1 MFTKVSLTELNKNWE
16 FRLLSVGNLA
26 AATDAVTARIEKG
39 LATPKALEVTME
51 ARVNPKLVGASFAAE
66 VPGDVHTDL
75 QRLGLI
81 ENPHLGLNEFK
92 TQWIGRCEWEYKT
105 TFEVHDLATFNQLEF
120 GGLDTIAEVYLNGK
134 PILSAKDMHL
144 KYQVDVNGLLR
155 KGANELTVV
164 FASQEDWAEAQEKK
178 VGKYPNA
185 YSDPTNQIRKMACN
199 YGWDWGPTLVTAG
212 IWRPIQLVQW
222 DKARIDGL
230 VINPTVDEGIP
241 TILISGELLGSADC
255 KVQIKRHGETLET
268 INASGASF
276 EGRVSIAG
284 LDLWWPVGYGDQP
297 LYEFEIELIDS
308 EGSVLETIQKRLG
321 FRRVELV
328 SEPDSHGTSFEIRI
342 NGQRIWARG
351 ANWIPDHTSLNE
363 VTPERYRKRIQDARD
378 ANMNLLR
385 IWGGGI
391 FETEDFYNVC
401 DELGILVWQDFLF
414 ACAAYPEDE
423 VNSALVEQEAIQ
435 AVTRLSSHCSLVLW
449 NGSNENI
456 WGYFDWDWQKPLA
469 GRSWG
474 QGYYQEI
481 IPAVIAKLDPT
492 RPYQPSSPWSGTME
506 IHPNDPNHGTAH
518 LWEPWNRQD
527 YPTYLDEVP
536 RFVTEY
542 GYQSPASYSTLKKA
556 IGESE
561 LWEDSEG
568 MKAHQ
573 KAFIGKEKLHR
584 GLDLR
589 FPGLTRNFDA
599 WHYLTQL
606 EHSRALNLGIRHL
619 RSHHDVSA
627 GSVIW
632 QLNDCWPVV
641 SWSMID
647 FEGKRK
653 PAWHVVRR
661 AYAPQIVSFSNQEGV
676 TQAVLV
682 NDGLENW
689 SADLRIY
696 KADLSGKSELIEQTQ
711 HEVETGSH
719 QLVKINLDLAELDP
733 TTQFLVADAGGDR
746 SLLFLNE
753 DSALA
758 YEPVK
763 FQIGLS
769 KAPEGIAITIKAESL
784 LRELCIF
791 VDRIDDGAEISDAA
805 VTLLDGETIT
815 LIVTTSQPELFTEAA
830 IKLATRCANEYKNP
844 KLNK

>member
-1 MFTKVSLTELNKNWE
+1 MTQQVTFTKLDQNWK

-26 AATDAVTARIEKG
+26 AATAAVKARIAKG
-39 LATPKALEVTME
+39 LATPTALEIAMD
-51 ARVNPKLVGASFAAE
+51 ARVNPKLVGASFDAV

-81 ENPHLGLNEFK
+81 ENPHLGLNEFR
-92 TQWIGRCEWEYKT
+92 TQWIGRCEWEYST
-105 TFEVHDLATFNQLEF
+105 NFEVTELAKFNQLEF

-134 PILSAKDMHL
+134 HILSARDMHL
-144 KYQVDVNGLLR
+144 RYQVDVNGLLR
-155 KGANELTVV
+155 TGANELRVV
-164 FASQEDWAEAQEKK
+164 FQSQEDWAEAQEKK
-178 VGKYPNA
+178 LGKYPNA

-222 DKARIDGL
+222 DEARIDGL
-230 VINPTVDEGIP
+230 VVNPTVQEGVP
-241 TILISGELLGSADC
+241 TILLSGELVGTSDC
-255 KVQIKRHGETLET
+255 SLVVRHNGEVAQT
-268 INASGASF
+268 IFSSGAMF
-276 EGRVSIAG
+276 EGKVSLPG
-284 LDLWWPVGYGDQP
+284 MDLWWPVGYGDQP
-297 LYEFEIELIDS
+297 LYEFEIELIDA
-308 EGSVLETIQKRLG
+308 GGAVLEKFVRRLG
-321 FRRVELV
+321 FRLVELV
-328 SEPDSHGTSFEIRI
+328 SQPDSHGQSFEIII
-342 NGQRIWARG
+342 NGTRIWVRG
-351 ANWIPDHTSLNE
+351 ANWIPDHTSLNQ
-363 VTPERYRKRIQDARD
+363 VTPDRYQKRIQDAKD

-401 DELGILVWQDFLF
+401 DQLGILVWQDFLF

-423 VNSALVEQEAIQ
+423 FNRALIEQEALQ
-435 AVTRLSSHCSLVLW
+435 AVTRLSTHCSLVLW

-456 WGYFDWDWQKPLA
+456 WGYFDWDWQEPLA

-474 QGYYQEI
+474 LGYYQEI
-481 IPAVIAKLDPT
+481 IPTVIAKLDPT
-492 RPYQPSSPWSGTME
+492 RPYQPSSPWSGTMD

-542 GYQSPASYSTLKKA
+542 GYQSPAAYSTLRKA

-573 KAFIGKEKLHR
+573 KAFTGKEKLHR

-589 FPGLTRNFDA
+589 FPGLTKNFDA

-606 EHSRALNLGIRHL
+606 EQARALNVGIRHL
-619 RSHHDVSA
+619 RSHHDLSA

-641 SWSMID
+641 SWAMID

-653 PAWHVVRR
+653 PAWHVVRK
-661 AYAPQIVSFSNQEGV
+661 AYAPRIVSFSNQQSQ
-676 TQAVLV
+676 TFIVLV
-682 NDGLENW
+682 NDTDQPW
-689 SADLRIY
+689 KTTARILRAKIT
-696 KADLSGKSELIEQTQ
+696 GESEVSQES
-711 HEVETGSH
+711 EVEVPKFSHLLVPVSLGSG
-719 QLVKINLDLAELDP
+719 QLDIATE
-733 TTQFLVADAGGDR
+733 FLVADAGDDR
-746 SLLFLNE
+746 SLMFLGE

-758 YEPVK
+758 YEK
-763 FQIGLS
+763 
-769 KAPEGIAITIKAESL
+769 PEFDLAISEVERGIRVVITARTL
-784 LRELCIF
+784 VRELCLF
-791 VDRIDDGAEISDAA
+791 VDRLDDQAEVSDQAITLLAGEGATVEISTGKTD
-805 VTLLDGETIT
+805 
-815 LIVTTSQPELFTEAA
+815 QFTESALRQVA
-830 IKLATRCANEYKNP
+830 RCANEYRS
-844 KLNK
+844 LA

>member
-1 MFTKVSLTELNKNWE
+1 MFTKVSLTELNKDWE

-39 LATPKALEVTME
+39 LATPKALELTME
-51 ARVNPKLVGASFAAE
+51 ARVNPKLVGASFPAQ

-105 TFEVHDLATFNQLEF
+105 TFEVQDLATFNQLEF

-144 KYQVDVNGLLR
+144 KYQVDVNGLLQ
-155 KGANELTVV
+155 KGANELRVV
-164 FASQEDWAEAQEKK
+164 FQSQEDWAEAQEKK

-212 IWRPIQLVQW
+212 IWRPIRLVQW

-230 VINPTVDEGIP
+230 VINPTVDEGVP
-241 TILISGELLGSADC
+241 TILLSGELIGSADC
-255 KVQIKRHGETLET
+255 KVQIKRHGETLQT

-328 SEPDSHGTSFEIRI
+328 SEPDSQGTSFEIRI

-423 VNSALVEQEAIQ
+423 FNSSLVEQEAIQ

-542 GYQSPASYSTLKKA
+542 GYQSPAAYSTLKKA

-589 FPGLTRNFDA
+589 FPGLTGNFDA

-606 EHSRALNLGIRHL
+606 EQARALNIGIRHL
-619 RSHHDVSA
+619 RSHHDISA

-641 SWSMID
+641 SWAMID

-653 PAWHVVRR
+653 PAWHSVRK
-661 AYAPQIVSFSNQEGV
+661 AYAPRIVSFSNQ
-676 TQAVLV
+676 QAKPHIVLV
-682 NDGLENW
+682 NDTAQNFKTTARITRAKMDG
-689 SADLRIY
+689 SAEVIQE
-696 KADLSGKSELIEQTQ
+696 S
-711 HEVETGSH
+711 EVEVPKFSH
-719 QLVKINLDLAELDP
+719 LLVPLALATEQLDAAKE
-733 TTQFLVADAGGDR
+733 FLVADAGEDR
-746 SLLFLNE
+746 SLMFFAE

-758 YEPVK
+758 YEPPS
-763 FQIGLS
+763 FDL
-769 KAPEGIAITIKAESL
+769 TILKIDQGVQVTIEANTL
-784 LRELCIF
+784 VRELCLF
-791 VDRIDDGAEISDAA
+791 VDRLDDEAEVSDQ
-805 VTLLDGETIT
+805 VITLLAGESATCVIST
-815 LIVTTSQPELFTEAA
+815 GRPELFTESALREV
-830 IKLATRCANEYKNP
+830 IRSANEYRSLAK
-844 KLNK
+844 

>member
-1 MFTKVSLTELNKNWE
+1 MGAQVIFTEINKDWK

-26 AATDAVTARIEKG
+26 GATSAVQARIAKG

-75 QRLGLI
+75 ERLGLI

-92 TQWIGRCEWEYKT
+92 TQWIGRCEWEYT
-105 TFEVHDLATFNQLEF
+105 TVFEVAALANFNQLEF
-120 GGLDTIAEVYLNGK
+120 GGLDTIAEVYLNGEH
-134 PILSAKDMHL
+134 ILSAKDMHV
-144 KYQVDVNGLLR
+144 KYQVDVNGALQ
-155 KGANELTVV
+155 KGANELRVV

-230 VINPTVDEGIP
+230 IINPTVDEGVP

-255 KVQIKRHGETLET
+255 KVQIKRHGETLQT

-276 EGRVSIAG
+276 DGAVSMAG

-297 LYEFEIELIDS
+297 LYEFEIELLDA
-308 EGSVLETIQKRLG
+308 EGIVLQSLTKRLG
-321 FRRVELV
+321 FRKVELV
-328 SEPDSHGTSFEIRI
+328 SEKDVHGTSFEIRI
-342 NGQRIWARG
+342 NGQRVWVRG
-351 ANWIPDHTSLNE
+351 ANWIPDHTSLNQ
-363 VTPERYRKRIQDARD
+363 VTKGRYRKRIQDAKD

-423 VNSALVEQEAIQ
+423 FNSALVEQEAIQ

-474 QGYYQEI
+474 EGYYREI

-527 YPTYLDEVP
+527 YPTYVDEVP

-542 GYQSPASYSTLKKA
+542 GYQSPAAYSTLRKA

-589 FPGLTRNFDA
+589 FPGLTGDFDA

-606 EHSRALNLGIRHL
+606 EQARALNIGIRHL

-641 SWSMID
+641 SWAMID

-653 PAWHVVRR
+653 PAWHSVRK
-661 AYAPQIVSFSNQEGV
+661 AYAPRIISFSNQQSK
-676 TQAVLV
+676 TQIVLV
-682 NDGLENW
+682 NDTDQDWKTTAFITRAKLDGSSEV
-689 SADLRIY
+689 IQETPVEIP
-696 KADLSGKSELIEQTQ
+696 KS
-711 HEVETGSH
+711 SH
-719 QLVKINLDLAELDP
+719 LLVPLALDTNQLAAESE
-733 TTQFLVADAGGDR
+733 FLVADAGDDR
-746 SLLFLNE
+746 SLIFFAE

-758 YEPVK
+758 YQPPSFDLK
-763 FQIGLS
+763 IQKIDR
-769 KAPEGIAITIKAESL
+769 GIELTIEANTL
-784 LRELCIF
+784 VRELCLF
-791 VDRIDDGAEISDAA
+791 VDRIDAQAEVSNQVI
-805 VTLLDGETIT
+805 TLLAGESAPLVIST
-815 LIVTTSQPELFTEAA
+815 LTPEKFTDNTLRQVIRSANQYRS
-830 IKLATRCANEYKNP
+830 LAK
-844 KLNK
+844 